1 MSVSKIRV
9 NYAALEDMAKH
20 CQKVAVELQQT
31 ASTANKIAAQMQNGA
46 LVGKPGEAFVQ
57 ALGVLQA
64 RTMKLSGKFIEI
76 SNDIK
81 QAMADMQAADSAA
94 GGKF

>member
-1 MSVSKIRV
+1 MADQIRV
-9 NYAALEDMAKH
+9 NYAALEDMSKH

-31 ASTANKIAAQMQNGA
+31 ATAANKIAAQMQNGA
-46 LVGKPGEAFVQ
+46 LVGKPGDAFVQ
-57 ALGVLQA
+57 ALAQLSA
-64 RTMKLSGKFIEI
+64 RTMKLSGKFVEV

-94 GGKF
+94 ANKF

>member
-1 MSVSKIRV
+1 MADRIRV

-20 CQKVAVELQQT
+20 CEKVAAELQDT
-31 ASTANKIAAQMQNGA
+31 ASKANKIAAQMQNGA
-46 LVGKPGEAFVQ
+46 LVGKPGDAFVQ
-57 ALGVLQA
+57 ALAQLQA

-81 QAMADMQAADSAA
+81 QAMADMRAADDAA
-94 GGKF
+94 GSKF